1 MLVLLILP
9 ILIAG
14 YCIQRWHLEHYYN
27 LHKYNG
33 QLLYLKTALLGS
45 FCLFVSFILINFV
58 LTIDYLPFL
67 CFEISYDL
75 LGKLKTNYKRVGIDS
90 EKLPYLTI
98 LFANTLFI
106 AWLFSFCSNF
116 WHTLSVYRLQWK
128 IDESAL
134 QETEQPKKQ
143 TLIEDAKIKLNPKP
157 SKWCWKDNLKIWNR
171 SRNYYIGLIRKKLSE
186 ENLVD
191 KLLWESLES
200 SKDLM
205 FHMKDKKVYIG
216 MVTEISDI
224 TEVNKLGREISIFP
238 VKSGYR
244 DKDKLTVDI
253 TTDYDLEQALFII
266 LQRDEII
273 SLTEYDEKI
282 FETFQKRKVKKRSLE
297 CSFKEKKFELKIK
310 L

>member
-45 FCLFVSFILINFV
+45 FCLFLSFILLNFI
-58 LTIDYLPFL
+58 LTIDYIPFL

-75 LGKLKTNYKRVGIDS
+75 LGMLKTNYDFVGIDS

-98 LFANTLFI
+98 LFVNTLFI

-116 WHTLSVYRLQWK
+116 WHTFSIYRLQWK
-128 IDESAL
+128 INESV
-134 QETEQPKKQ
+134 EQKKQ
-143 TLIEDAKIKLNPKP
+143 FKNQNLTENEEVKLYPKLN
-157 SKWCWKDNLKIWNR
+157 KWSLKDNLRIWR
-171 SRNYYIGLIRKKLSE
+171 KSRNYYIGLIRKKLSE

-191 KLLWESLES
+191 KLLWESYES

-253 TTDYDLEQALFII
+253 TTNYDLEEALFII

-273 SLTEYDEKI
+273 SITEYDEKI
-282 FETFQKRKVKKRSLE
+282 FENFQERKVKKRSLE
-297 CSFKEKKFELKIK
+297 YSFKEKKFELKIK
-310 L
+310 F

>member
-1 MLVLLILP
+1 MLILLILP

-14 YCIQRWHLEHYYN
+14 YCIQRWHLKHYYN

-33 QLLYLKTALLGS
+33 QLLYLKTVLLGS
-45 FCLFVSFILINFV
+45 FCVFFSFMLTNFL
-58 LTIDYLPFL
+58 LTIDFFPFL
-67 CFEISYDL
+67 CFEISYDI
-75 LGKLKTNYKRVGIDS
+75 LGKMKVIYKHVGIDTNT
-90 EKLPYLTI
+90 LPYLTI

-106 AWLFSFCSNF
+106 AWFFSFSCNF
-116 WHTLSVYRLQWK
+116 WHTLSVYRLQWNILLKEKKEQLKDKTKSENIEK
-128 IDESAL
+128 IYL
-134 QETEQPKKQ
+134 
-143 TLIEDAKIKLNPKP
+143 LN
-157 SKWCWKDNLKIWNR
+157 KWCLIDNFDIWKK
-171 SRNYYIGLIRKKLSE
+171 SKSYYIALIRKKLSE

-224 TEVNKLGREISIFP
+224 TEVTKLGREISIFP

-244 DKDKLTVDI
+244 DKDKLTVEI
-253 TTDYDLEQALFII
+253 TTEYDLEQALFII
-266 LQRDEII
+266 LQRDDIV

-282 FETFQKRKVKKRSLE
+282 FQTFQQRKRKKRALE
-297 CSFKEKKFELKIK
+297 CSFKENKFEFKMK